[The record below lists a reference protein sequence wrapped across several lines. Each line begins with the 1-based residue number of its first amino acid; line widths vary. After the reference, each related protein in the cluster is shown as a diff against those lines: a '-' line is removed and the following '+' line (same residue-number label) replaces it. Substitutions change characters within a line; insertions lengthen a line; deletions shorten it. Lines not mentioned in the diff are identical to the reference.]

1 MPLWSLNKRE
11 RKEGSGARVYHE
23 RIKWINVADD
33 IDLKEQIRLLN
44 VEQAEDRGER
54 RATFVGTAQYVSPEM
69 LNNEPVGIE

>member
-1 MPLWSLNKRE
+1 MGALVFITSGLN
-11 RKEGSGARVYHE
+11 GL
-23 RIKWINVADD
+23 IADD